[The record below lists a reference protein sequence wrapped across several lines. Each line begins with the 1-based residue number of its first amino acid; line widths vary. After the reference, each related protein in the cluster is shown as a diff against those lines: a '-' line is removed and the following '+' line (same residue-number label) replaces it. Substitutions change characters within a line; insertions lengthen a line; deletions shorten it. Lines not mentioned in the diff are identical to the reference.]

1 MKFTNLFRALSGHEL
16 LEQIYTQTGK
26 VHDATRDMF
35 ENSFGCV
42 MGKIPECGLTVIQ
55 RDKDINREII
65 DIRRRLFNYVSTS
78 RNPNFSAALS
88 LTSIIIDYERIGDY
102 TKNIAQL
109 LSVLSGRPAN
119 ESYNERLMNM
129 YEMLINIFTMTDR
142 AFGKEDEEKARE
154 AVQAHEKVKKM
165 HLDILQSIDRDENIG
180 RQEALVYALLLSF
193 LRRINGHLSNICT
206 AAYRAF
212 PNIGFAELSEDRK

>member
-16 LEQIYTQTGK
+16 LERTYKQTGR
-26 VHDATRDMF
+26 VHDETRDMF
-35 ENSFGCV
+35 ENSFGCI
-42 MGKIPECGLTVIQ
+42 MGKIPECELTVIQ

-65 DIRRRLFNYVSTS
+65 EIRRRLFNYVSTS

-119 ESYNERLMNM
+119 VSYNDKLMDM
-129 YEMLINIFTMTDR
+129 YELMLEIFTLTNS
-142 AFGKEDEEKARE
+142 AFANEDDKKAKE
-154 AVQAHEKVKKM
+154 AVLAHEKVKKM

-180 RQEALVYALLLSF
+180 RQEALIYALLLSF

-206 AAYRAF
+206 AAYRPF
-212 PNIGFAELSEDRK
+212 PKIGFAETPQRS